1 MKRFCWPRDFNSVAI
16 RLSVVSSLLFLL
28 LALATMRANAD
39 EIGRVL
45 PAWEMQAAAP
55 ASVKPSLRVRGR
67 AVRANYA
74 QSSDLVSE
82 ARRFLG
88 SGRMAGMPSRW
99 CGAFLAL
106 VARRTGHSVPASPNI
121 ARTWVS
127 AGPHVAARPGTLM
140 VMKHHIGV
148 VVGVDGPVITLL
160 SGNHGH
166 RVAIGHYEASRAL
179 AFVALR

>member
-1 MKRFCWPRDFNSVAI
+1 MPGFSAQSNAMLYRLGGLICVIFMVLTMLNSA
-16 RLSVVSSLLFLL
+16 
-28 LALATMRANAD
+28 RAD
-39 EIGRVL
+39 DIGRVL

-55 ASVKPSLRVRGR
+55 ASVKQSRHIRGR

-74 QSSDLVSE
+74 PSGDLVSE
-82 ARRFLG
+82 ARRFMG

-106 VARRTGHSVPASPNI
+106 VARRTGHTVPASPNV
-121 ARTWVS
+121 ARAWVS
-127 AGPHVAARPGTLM
+127 AGPHVSARPGTLM
-140 VMKHHIGV
+140 VMRHHIGV
-148 VVGVDGPVITLL
+148 VVGVNGPVITLL

-166 RVAIGHYEASRAL
+166 RVAIGQYQASRAL